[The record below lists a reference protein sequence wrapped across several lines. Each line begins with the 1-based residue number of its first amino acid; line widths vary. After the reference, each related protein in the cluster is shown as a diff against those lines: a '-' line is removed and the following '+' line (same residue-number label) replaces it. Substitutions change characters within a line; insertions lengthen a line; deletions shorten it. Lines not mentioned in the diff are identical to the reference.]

1 MSLRPEPIGSVPEET
16 ARIAHAVFRRGN
28 VYLKMRDELGTLYE
42 DTAFASLFPRLG
54 QPAEAPWRL
63 ALVTVL
69 QFAES
74 LSDRE
79 AADAVRSRIDWKY
92 LLGLELE
99 DPGFDYSI
107 LSEFR
112 ARLIAGRAE
121 RVLLDSLLERV
132 QALGVLKRRGRQ
144 RTDSTHVLA
153 AVRVLNRLER
163 VGETL
168 RATLN
173 ALAMVA
179 PDWLRAQAPPEWYH
193 CYGHRVE
200 NYELPKTEAA
210 RRQLA
215 ASIGADGQRLLRA
228 IDASEHKWLHEVPA
242 VQVLRQVWAEQYV
255 TDTDTDE
262 LRWREVKEMPPPADM
277 IASPYDPEARYS
289 TKRELAWVGYKV
301 HLTETCDSDMPHLL
315 TNVETT
321 PATTPDD
328 NMLAVVHASLAT
340 RDRLPD
346 EHLVDKGYTDA
357 HVLVDSQ
364 REYGVR
370 IIGPVAEDPSWQA
383 QAGAGFA
390 KADFLIDWETQTAT
404 CPTGKLSLS
413 WLVNPDATKPETT
426 VVRFSRRDCSPCP
439 ARTQCTRR
447 QVEPREVVLQPRVEH
462 EALRTARRHQH
473 TTAFRVQYAARAGIE
488 SAHAQAVRR
497 SGLRQARYIGLAR
510 THLQHIATAAAIN
523 IIRLGEWWAGTP
535 PGTTRRSHFADLQL
549 AA

>member
-1 MSLRPEPIGSVPEET
+1 MSLRPELIGPVPLET
-16 ARIAHAVFRRGN
+16 ARVAHAVFRRGN
-28 VYLKMRDELGTLYE
+28 VYLKLRDELGTLYE
-42 DTAFASLFPRLG
+42 DKAFASLFPTRG

-69 QFAES
+69 QFAEG
-74 LSDRE
+74 LSDRQ
-79 AADAVRSRIDWKY
+79 AAEAVRSRIDWKY
-92 LLGLELE
+92 FLGLEIE

-132 QALGVLKRRGRQ
+132 QVLGLLKRRGRQ

-168 RATLN
+168 RAALN
-173 ALAMVA
+173 ALAVVA

-193 CYGHRVE
+193 RYSHRVE

-215 ASIGADGQRLLRA
+215 ASIGVDGQQLLRA
-228 IDASEHKWLHEVPA
+228 IDASEQEWLQKVPA
-242 VQVLRQVWAEQYV
+242 VQVLRQVWTEQYV
-255 TDTDTDE
+255 MDTDE
-262 LRWREVKEMPPPADM
+262 LRWREVKEMPPPAEM

-289 TKRELAWVGYKV
+289 TKRELEWVGYKV
-301 HLTETCDSDMPHLL
+301 HLTETCDSDAPHLL

-328 NMLAVVHASLAT
+328 NMLAVVHASLAA

-364 REYGVR
+364 REYGVT
-370 IIGPVAEDPSWQA
+370 IVGPVAEDPSWQA

-390 KADFLIDWETQTAT
+390 KADFAIDWETHTAT
-404 CPTGKLSLS
+404 CPMGKQNLS
-413 WLVNPDATKPETT
+413 WLVNPDATKPDTV

-439 ARTQCTRR
+439 ARAQCTRR
-447 QVEPREVVLQPRVEH
+447 EIEPRELVLQPRVEH
-462 EALRTARRHQH
+462 EALRHARRHQQ
-473 TTAFRVQYAARAGIE
+473 TEIFKVQYAARAGVE
-488 SAHAQAVRR
+488 STHAQAVRR
-497 SGLRQARYIGLAR
+497 CGLRQARYIGLAR

-523 IIRLGEWWAGTP
+523 VIRLGEWWAGTSIR
-535 PGTTRRSHFADLQL
+535 GTRCSHFAALQPE